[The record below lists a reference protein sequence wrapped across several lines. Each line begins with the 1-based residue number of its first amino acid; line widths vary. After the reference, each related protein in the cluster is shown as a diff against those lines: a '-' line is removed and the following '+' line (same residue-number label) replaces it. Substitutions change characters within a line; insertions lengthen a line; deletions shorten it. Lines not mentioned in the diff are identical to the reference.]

1 MVAFPGFVGG
11 SGQMRSPNV
20 NAEQCI
26 NFYPEIADAGTPKA
40 RTWLRPVPG
49 LAETYVLTGA
59 RNHCVGLAT
68 IEERGFAVAGMG
80 FYELFPGPN
89 GVNVLRGSLVAD
101 AGTTAAQIVSNGI
114 GRQVL
119 IVAGGKGYIF
129 NLDTLVFAQIADP
142 QFPNPVIWG
151 GFADGYYVAVGV
163 NKTQFSFSTLSDGT
177 AWAALD
183 ISVKSK
189 TTDAIVAAVFDH
201 GELLLFGTQTT
212 EAYFNTGDARYP
224 WTPRPVPLETGILAP
239 ASLAKGKESIFY
251 IQGSERGPAT
261 IVAAAGFN
269 AVPIGSA
276 SVHQALRSS
285 EHPELARAWFYE
297 DGEHGFYVLSFDD
310 QTWVY
315 DTLTKVWHERLFWN
329 TGTGSY
335 LSHQGLCH
343 TYVFGKHL
351 VGLRGLNPYF
361 GFGQDDAL
369 VAEMN
374 DRFPYYVRT
383 TESPTFPAWT
393 IRRVRRCPYVH
404 GGGRMVFHDRLELDM
419 DTGLAVNALD
429 GPDDVDSP
437 LHHFI
442 SMRYSDDNG
451 KTWSHERRAQLGA
464 DGEYGRRVFWNSLG
478 RSRSRI
484 YEIIVDGGT
493 FARPVVLGI
502 AGADLQVR
510 VGLQ

>member
-1 MVAFPGFVGG
+1 MAPFTGFVNG
-11 SGQMRSPNV
+11 SGQARSPNV

-26 NFYPEIADAGTPKA
+26 NFYPDFADGTPKA
-40 RTWLRPVPG
+40 RVWLRPSPG
-49 LAETYVLTGA
+49 FSEAYILTGA

-68 IEERGFAVAGMG
+68 IEARAFAVAGMG
-80 FYELFPGPN
+80 FYELFEDN
-89 GVNVLRGSLVAD
+89 GQNTLRGTLVLDAD
-101 AGTTAAQIVSNGI
+101 TTAAQIVSNGI
-114 GRQVL
+114 GRQVMV
-119 IVAGGKGYIF
+119 IAGGKGYIF
-129 NLDTLVFAQIADP
+129 NLDTNVFTQITDA
-142 QFPNPVIWG
+142 QFPDPVIWG
-151 GFADGYYVAVGV
+151 GFADGYFVAVGV
-163 NKTQFSFSTLSDGT
+163 NKTQFSFSTLSDGLT
-177 AWAALD
+177 WAAAD

-212 EAYFNTGDARYP
+212 EAYTNTGDLRYP

-276 SVHQALRSS
+276 AVHQALRDS

-315 DTLTKVWHERLFWN
+315 DTLTRVWHERLLWN
-329 TGTGSY
+329 AGTGSY
-335 LSHQGLCH
+335 LAYQGLCH
-343 TYVFGKHL
+343 TYAFGKHL
-351 VGLRGLNPYF
+351 VGMRGLNPWF
-361 GFGQDDAL
+361 AINDDAI
-369 VAEMN
+369 VCEMH
-374 DRFPYYVRT
+374 DRYSRELPT
-383 TESPTFPAWT
+383 TETPQSPSWT

-404 GGGRMVFHDRLELDM
+404 AEGRMVFHDRLELDM
-419 DTGLAVNALD
+419 DTGLAVETLDDPDVADDALN
-429 GPDDVDSP
+429 
-437 LHHFI
+437 HYI

-451 KTWSHERRAQLGA
+451 KTWSAERKAQLGVE
-464 DGEYGRRVFWNSLG
+464 GEYGRRVFWTNLG
-478 RSRSRI
+478 RSRARI
-484 YEIIVDGGT
+484 YDVIVDGGST
-493 FARPVVLGI
+493 NRAVVLGI

-510 VGLQ
+510 VGLK